1 MRFKLD
7 GIDVQR
13 IQTNIELVIDYGEFV
28 EPEGWPVLGFMMDYE
43 WDEDEDD
50 DTDGNDVQNSVNS
63 NTDYDYGNYDY
74 SDDDYGND

>member
-1 MRFKLD
+1 M
-7 GIDVQR
+7 QR

-28 EPEGWPVLGFMMDYE
+28 EPEGWPVLGFMMDYK
-43 WDEDEDD
+43 WDEDEED
-50 DTDGNDVQNSVNS
+50 DGNDVQNKVNS